1 MTPKALGIGGA
12 VLLLA
17 AVAVADLA
25 GRDDHGVRDD
35 RPVLA
40 LLTSLPLVFSENFG
54 LEGGSPT
61 LSRLQERY
69 EVVPIA
75 VADAASLKGK
85 RYLLMAHPRAQP
97 AEVLVEL
104 DRWVRQGGKVLLL
117 ADPRLEWESARPIGD
132 PLRPPPAF
140 ADTGLLAHW
149 GVSLTG
155 PIDGAT
161 TVGNGDQ
168 SVSTASI
175 GKLSSARCEMAG
187 DGFVARC
194 DVGKGQ
200 ATIIADADFL
210 NGEAGNLELLTDEL
224 DRLETAP
231 SR

>member
-1 MTPKALGIGGA
+1 MTRKALGIGGA
-12 VLLLA
+12 SLA
-17 AVAVADLA
+17 LTALAVAALT
-25 GRDDHGVRDD
+25 GRDSNGARDD
-35 RPVLA
+35 RPTLA
-40 LLTSLPLVFSENFG
+40 LLTSLPLVFGESFG

-75 VADAASLKGK
+75 VADATSLKGK
-85 RYLLMAHPRAQP
+85 LYLLMAHPRAQP

-104 DRWVRQGGKVLLL
+104 DQWVQDGGKVLLL
-117 ADPRLEWESARPIGD
+117 ADPKLDWESVRPIGD

-149 GVSLTG
+149 NVSLSE
-155 PIDGAT
+155 PINGAT
-161 TVGNGDQ
+161 TAGNGDQ

-175 GKLSSARCEMAG
+175 GKLSSTSCELAG
-187 DGFVARC
+187 EGFVARC
-194 DVGKGQ
+194 GIGKGRV
-200 ATIIADADFL
+200 TIIADADFL
-210 NGEAGNLELLTDEL
+210 NGEAENINLLADEL